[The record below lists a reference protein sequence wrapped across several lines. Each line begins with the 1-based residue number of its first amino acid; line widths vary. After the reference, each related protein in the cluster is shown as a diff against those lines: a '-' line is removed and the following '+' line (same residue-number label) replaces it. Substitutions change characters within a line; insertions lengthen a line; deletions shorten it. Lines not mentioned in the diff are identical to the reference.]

1 MSLTVPEPCLRKSL
15 LHAFLFSVLT
25 LLAAAPVCAQAVK
38 EIGIDR
44 SGLSQQSAAV
54 QQKTLEDIRNLG
66 ATWFRDGPTSG
77 SPQGVANFVNEVRLA
92 DQQRLKM
99 LVSIVQMDEDYDGP
113 LTTHDHGWK
122 AKKLSE
128 INLDK
133 FTRRFRNLLD
143 ALKAASLTID
153 AVEFGNED
161 DSYYYDADVPYDHYA
176 TPGELQTWLRG
187 YGAFLKAGA
196 EVLRDPRY
204 YPHAKIITFGIAH
217 GCDACGG
224 PPRHLSN
231 PARVVAMLKDVNGFN
246 YLDNARYHVDGYGTH
261 VYASPNDVGGSV
273 AHTLREDAAALGP
286 GRPLWVTEW
295 GFQDLKSFPNRKG
308 ETLSQGLRSFL
319 DAFDGLRGQMPIGP
333 IMFYRYD
340 VWLSDASGK
349 LLPQAGVFSAY
360 AAKR

>member
-1 MSLTVPEPCLRKSL
+1 M
-15 LHAFLFSVLT
+15 AFSRPLVRFGCALMVS
-25 LLAAAPVCAQAVK
+25 AAVVFTTAVAQ

-44 SGLSQQSAAV
+44 SGLSQQNTAV
-54 QQKTLEDIRNLG
+54 QEKTLEDIHSLG

-92 DQQRLKM
+92 NQQHLKI
-99 LVSIVQMDEDYDGP
+99 LVNIVQMDEDYDVA

-122 AKKLSE
+122 AKKLSQ

-133 FTRRFRNLLD
+133 FTRRFQNLLA
-143 ALKAASLTID
+143 ALKAADLTIE

-176 TPGELQTWLRG
+176 TPDEVRTWLRG
-187 YGAFLKAGA
+187 YGDFLKAGA
-196 EVLRDPRY
+196 EVLHDPRY
-204 YPHAKIITFGIAH
+204 YPHAKVITFGIAH
-217 GCDACGG
+217 GCDQCSG

-231 PARVVAMLKDVNGFN
+231 PARIVAMLKDVNGFN

-286 GRPLWVTEW
+286 AKPLWITEW
-295 GFQDLKSFPNRKG
+295 GFLDLKSFPSKKG
-308 ETLSQGLRSFL
+308 QTLSQCLQAFL
-319 DAFDGLRGQMPIGP
+319 DALDGLGVQIPIGP
-333 IMFYRYD
+333 KMFYRYD
-340 VWLSDASGK
+340 TWLSGPSGK

-360 AAKR
+360 AKKR

>member
-1 MSLTVPEPCLRKSL
+1 VAVLEYSMKKSSPAL
-15 LHAFLFSVLT
+15 
-25 LLAAAPVCAQAVK
+25 LLAYLLLLPVAPVCAQAVK

-44 SGLSQQSAAV
+44 SGLSQQPAAV
-54 QQKTLEDIRNLG
+54 QEKTLENIRHLG

-77 SPQGVANFVNEVRLA
+77 SPQGVANFVNGVRLVK
-92 DQQRLKM
+92 QQRLKM
-99 LVSIVQMDEDYDGP
+99 LVNIVQTDEDYDGP

-122 AKKLSE
+122 AKKLSQ
-128 INLDK
+128 INLEK
-133 FTRRFRNLLD
+133 FTGRFRTLLD
-143 ALKAASLTID
+143 ALRAADLTID

-176 TPGELQTWLRG
+176 TPDEVRTWLRG
-187 YGAFLKAGA
+187 YGEFLKAGA
-196 EVLRDPRY
+196 EVLHDPRY

-217 GCDACGG
+217 GCDQCAG

-231 PARVVAMLKDVNGFN
+231 PVRIVAMLKDVNGFN

-273 AHTLREDAAALGP
+273 AHTLREDVVAFGTA
-286 GRPLWVTEW
+286 RPLWITEW
-295 GFQDLKSFPNRKG
+295 GFQDLKAFPNKKG
-308 ETLSQGLRSFL
+308 QTLSQCLQAFL
-319 DAFDGLRGQMPIGP
+319 GAFDALRGQIPIGP
-333 IMFYRYD
+333 TMFYRYD
-340 VWLSDASGK
+340 TWLSDASGN